1 MPATPSTDRAHRM
14 GQQSTLF
21 VHMLV
26 AQGTLEERIVA
37 MQAKKAAL
45 AQGLHGDAQAAAT
58 RLTEG
63 ELAWLLQP
71 IGAAASMDNQVK
83 PSLN

>member
-1 MPATPSTDRAHRM
+1 M
-14 GQQSTLF
+14 GQQSTVF
-21 VHMLV
+21 VHKLV

-37 MQAKKAAL
+37 MQARKAAL

-63 ELAWLLQP
+63 ELDWLLQP
-71 IGAAASMDNQVK
+71 IGAVATLADSSQPVA
-83 PSLN
+83 PERLLP